1 MQSIEKIGERF
12 WYMTPVSETDRPIIG
27 MVVGK
32 EKSLMIDA
40 GNSEAHAKLFLKML
54 ADAQVTGPQILVL
67 THWHWDHIFGLS
79 GLKGV
84 LSISSTETKTEIEKL
99 VPLTWSDEALDQRVA
114 EGTEIEFC
122 STAIKKEYV
131 EHREIKITLPELT
144 FKGKLEINLGEVTC
158 ILEHVGGDHAQDSV
172 VVYIKEEKI
181 LFLGDSI
188 YPDIFSKKRN
198 YTISGTLALLDKL
211 DTFDAETYILSH
223 GMPIS
228 KAEYQGEAKL
238 LRRIAEL
245 CGEFDG
251 EVKNITGAYSD
262 KVDRKLSEDE
272 LETIEYFVNGYEMTK
287 ENGMKRD

>member
-12 WYMTPVSETDRPIIG
+12 WYMTPVSETDRPILG

-40 GNSEAHAKLFLKML
+40 GNSEAHAKLFLDML
-54 ADAQVTGPQILVL
+54 ADAQVTGPLIVVL

-131 EHREIKITLPELT
+131 DHRDIKITLPELT
-144 FKGKLEINLGEVTC
+144 FEGKLEINLGEVTC

-188 YPDIFSKKRN
+188 YADIFSKKRN
-198 YTISGTLALLDKL
+198 YTISGTLALLGKL

-228 KAEYQGEAKL
+228 KAEYQEETKL

-245 CGEFDG
+245 CEEFNGEL
-251 EVKNITGAYSD
+251 KNITRVYSEE
-262 KVDRKLSEDE
+262 VDRKLSEDE
-272 LETIEYFVNGYEMTK
+272 LETIEYFVNGYAMTK
-287 ENGMKRD
+287 ENDMKRD